1 MQKGKKDV
9 LYFVCGFTFYFER
22 NILDGNKKQGRQNQK
37 P

>member
-9 LYFVCGFTFYFER
+9 LYFVSGCTFYFER